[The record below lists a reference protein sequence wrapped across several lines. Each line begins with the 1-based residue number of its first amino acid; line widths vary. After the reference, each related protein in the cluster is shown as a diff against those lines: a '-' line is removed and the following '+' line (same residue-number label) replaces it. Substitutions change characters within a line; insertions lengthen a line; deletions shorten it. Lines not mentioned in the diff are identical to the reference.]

1 MKRNFIST
9 LTGKNIC
16 VCLSVVLVLFASVNS
31 ASAQTY
37 EAFTSKRISEIRAE
51 VNAINKNAAKY
62 TKKTRDIEGISL
74 EGTEAT
80 YYFSG
85 KNLQKITAKMYGETY
100 NATCELYYKNG
111 ELLFAFVKRSEY
123 DTQVGADTP
132 PKVVRTEEQRFYFRS
147 GDELIRMLVG
157 AKELKRGDEKY
168 SELKDE
174 IINIASKLKN
184 S

>member
-1 MKRNFIST
+1 MKRSFISI
-9 LTGKNIC
+9 LIGKNIC
-16 VCLSVVLVLFASVNS
+16 APFSAVLLLFAFVNS
-31 ASAQTY
+31 AAAQTY
-37 EAFTSKRISEIRAE
+37 EAYVAKRITEIRAE

-62 TKKTRDIEGISL
+62 TKKTKDVEGVSL

-85 KNLQKITAKMYGETY
+85 KHLQKITAQIYGETY
-100 NATCELYYKNG
+100 NATAELYYKNG
-111 ELLFAFVKRSEY
+111 ELLFAFVKRNEY
-123 DTQVGADTP
+123 DTQVGVGTP

-147 GDELIRMLVG
+147 DGELIRLLVG
-157 AKELKRGDEKY
+157 GKELKRGDEKY

-174 IINIASKLKN
+174 IISLSRKLKD